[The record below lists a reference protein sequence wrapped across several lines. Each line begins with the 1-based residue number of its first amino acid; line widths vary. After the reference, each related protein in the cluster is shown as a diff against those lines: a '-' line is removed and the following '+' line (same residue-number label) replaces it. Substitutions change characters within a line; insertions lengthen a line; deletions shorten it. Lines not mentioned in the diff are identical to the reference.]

1 MAEDIACD
9 VCKVVHAD
17 RIKQPESTEDS
28 RVHTGLQVMQQERL
42 REQTEL
48 EQYRLDLASVRDLC
62 LLCKA
67 MRGSWDH
74 AFSKCP
80 RRHEVFREKNE
91 ARKRH
96 EKRGRMWIQPY
107 TSCFWC
113 LNPQSICQQAEYGG
127 RGKSGRECEYRDV
140 VLPLCFGMFR
150 SVEGVKWLEERFER
164 EFKGIEEYF
173 DWLGEESE
181 FGGGRAIQ
189 AVRVASKGLEWI

>member
-1 MAEDIACD
+1 MVVVRALSGETSQETESGLTHCSARTTDRQVDVQTTSNHKKDRSLRKQKDKQAVRRYLEGKQCYRTSLSEYLDSTQDRRWCMAEDIACD

-113 LNPQSICQQAEYGG
+113 LNP
-127 RGKSGRECEYRDV
+127 
-140 VLPLCFGMFR
+140 
-150 SVEGVKWLEERFER
+150 
-164 EFKGIEEYF
+164 
-173 DWLGEESE
+173 
-181 FGGGRAIQ
+181 
-189 AVRVASKGLEWI
+189 